1 MVQIRRKSFTGMLI
15 ACGLIL
21 LGVFI
26 STTYNIDQITMFKWF
41 GTFCLL
47 IGLLPILLI
56 ILIPLWSYLM
66 DSMDR
71 LSVIINDRYSKSERF
86 SILEKKIEKSKDKY
100 RKKELIK
107 SFTQK
112 ETLTLLNLT
121 RLIHVSNLV
130 DDEFWIS
137 LFISQ
142 ISELEMTR
150 RNCEY
155 YGLFIKELK
164 SDESRLKLK
173 NSLASKGIKF
183 DEDFYIRMDNREQ
196 KNRILKS

>member
-21 LGVFI
+21 LGAFI

-86 SILEKKIEKSKDKY
+86 SILEKKLEKSKDKY

-183 DEDFYIRMDNREQ
+183 DENFYIRMDNREQ

>member
-183 DEDFYIRMDNREQ
+183 DENFYIRMDNREQ